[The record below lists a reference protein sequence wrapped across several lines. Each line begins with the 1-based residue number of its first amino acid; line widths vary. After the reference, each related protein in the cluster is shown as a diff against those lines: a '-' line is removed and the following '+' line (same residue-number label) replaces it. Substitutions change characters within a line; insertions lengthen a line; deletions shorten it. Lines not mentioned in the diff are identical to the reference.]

1 MSQTFQI
8 YLVRLLIATTL
19 FTGTMFS
26 QHHPDLQEFSY
37 DFFSWRAITQPATS
51 DDINRVERPV
61 GWVPD
66 YSPESLVKHKQ
77 RYQDFRSRLSSI
89 SRQGWSR
96 SDSVDY
102 LLLHSAVE
110 RVNWELNVLRLPERN
125 PDFYIHQTLGILFEL
140 LLIHSPMTG
149 QRAQELL
156 TRFRSIPKTL
166 EHGMKNL
173 TDPVSAFADIA
184 LSNGIN
190 VRNKLR
196 DCVNALKPVVEPNM
210 YRGLLNAAEDAA
222 DALENYLNWLADEQ
236 PRMSNRFSVGRE
248 QYEYFLRQIA
258 LIPYD
263 PDQLLLMG
271 AQEWDRSVSFY
282 EYELKRNEGLAESRY
297 FRSSKAQIAR
307 SKRDEI
313 SIRRFLER
321 KDIMSVPV
329 WLQHYNNLPIPPWLA
344 PLSHMGVNDDL
355 TSETRLNENAVSYI
369 PEPGPNLAYFN
380 RSSAQDPRPIIIHE
394 GVPGH
399 YFQMAISWANK
410 NPIRRHFFDS
420 GPIEGIGFYVE
431 ELMLQHG
438 LFEDRPR
445 TREIIYSFMR
455 LRALRVDVD
464 VKLALGIYS
473 IEGAAKFLEE
483 TVPMDHE
490 TALWEARFFSLTP
503 GQAISYQIGKLQIM
517 SLIADA
523 RVKFGDNFS
532 LRHYHDY
539 MMENGNIPIALQHWE
554 YLEETNDLLK
564 LWQKHK

>member
-1 MSQTFQI
+1 
-8 YLVRLLIATTL
+8 
-19 FTGTMFS
+19 MFS

-210 YRGLLNAAEDAA
+210 HRGLLNAAEDAA
-222 DALENYLNWLADEQ
+222 DALENYLNWLAD
-236 PRMSNRFSVGRE
+236 
-248 QYEYFLRQIA
+248 
-258 LIPYD
+258 
-263 PDQLLLMG
+263 
-271 AQEWDRSVSFY
+271 
-282 EYELKRNEGLAESRY
+282 
-297 FRSSKAQIAR
+297 
-307 SKRDEI
+307 
-313 SIRRFLER
+313 
-321 KDIMSVPV
+321 
-329 WLQHYNNLPIPPWLA
+329 
-344 PLSHMGVNDDL
+344 
-355 TSETRLNENAVSYI
+355 
-369 PEPGPNLAYFN
+369 
-380 RSSAQDPRPIIIHE
+380 
-394 GVPGH
+394 
-399 YFQMAISWANK
+399 
-410 NPIRRHFFDS
+410 
-420 GPIEGIGFYVE
+420 
-431 ELMLQHG
+431 
-438 LFEDRPR
+438 
-445 TREIIYSFMR
+445 
-455 LRALRVDVD
+455 
-464 VKLALGIYS
+464 
-473 IEGAAKFLEE
+473 
-483 TVPMDHE
+483 
-490 TALWEARFFSLTP
+490 
-503 GQAISYQIGKLQIM
+503 
-517 SLIADA
+517 
-523 RVKFGDNFS
+523 
-532 LRHYHDY
+532 
-539 MMENGNIPIALQHWE
+539 
-554 YLEETNDLLK
+554 
-564 LWQKHK
+564 